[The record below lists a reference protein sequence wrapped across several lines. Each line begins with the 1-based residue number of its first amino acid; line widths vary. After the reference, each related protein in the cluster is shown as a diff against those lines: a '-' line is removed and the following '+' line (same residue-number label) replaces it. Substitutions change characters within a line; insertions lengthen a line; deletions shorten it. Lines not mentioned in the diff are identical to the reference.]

1 MRELL
6 RQPMYASLAAA
17 LVTIVF
23 IHVKLKVQGVETI
36 RNSMYFKP
44 AFLVAVLVYG
54 IVHFGQL
61 E

>member
-6 RQPMYASLAAA
+6 RQPMYAAVFAAILTVA
-17 LVTIVF
+17 F
-23 IHVKLKVQGVETI
+23 IHIQMKIQGVENVK
-36 RNSMYFKP
+36 NSTYFKP
-44 AFLVAVLVYG
+44 AFLIAILVYG

>member
-6 RQPMYASLAAA
+6 RQPAYAAA
-17 LVTIVF
+17 FAIFATLVF
-23 IHVKLKVQGVETI
+23 IYAKLKFQGVEDVK
-36 RNSMYFKP
+36 NSTYFKP
-44 AFLVAVLVYG
+44 AFMIAVLVYS

>member
-6 RQPMYASLAAA
+6 RQPAYAAA
-17 LVTIVF
+17 FAVFMTVAF
-23 IHVKLKVQGVETI
+23 IHIKLKIQGVESAK
-36 RNSMYFKP
+36 NSVYFKP
-44 AFLVAVLVYG
+44 AFMIAVLVYG